1 MRSAST
7 SQAPETI
14 CDEKGVQG
22 GGEME
27 RWREESIDSHA
38 VSQQRKSDVGR
49 RKREN
54 ENSKEAGSRKVGD
67 NERDAQC
74 ISPP

>member
-1 MRSAST
+1 
-7 SQAPETI
+7 
-14 CDEKGVQG
+14 
-22 GGEME
+22 ME
-27 RWREESIDSHA
+27 RGVDRQPC
-38 VSQQRKSDVGR
+38 SQPAAKKRR

>member
-49 RKREN
+49 GKTRTQK
-54 ENSKEAGSRKVGD
+54 KQEAGKLGITRETRSAYRHHD
-67 NERDAQC
+67 R
-74 ISPP
+74 